1 MILSLTRRTFTD
13 ISTIGDLAINGD
25 FFSYTLE
32 DVVREIENQP
42 VDRWKIAGKTAIPK
56 GLYEL
61 TLDYSTRFDRIMPHI
76 LNVQGFSGVRIH
88 NGSYAKDTEG
98 CPLVGFKKGIDFIGD
113 SKKAFNALM
122 EKLLLAYS
130 DGEKMTIQIQ

>member
-1 MILSLTRRTFTD
+1 MILSITRRTFTD

-32 DVVREIENQP
+32 DVVREVENQP
-42 VDRWKIAGKTAIPK
+42 VDRWKIPGKTAIPK

-98 CPLVGFKKGIDFIGD
+98 CILVGFKKGADFIGE
-113 SKKAFNALM
+113 SKKAFSALM
-122 EKLLLAYS
+122 EKLIAY
-130 DGEKMTIQIQ
+130 GNVEKMTIEVK